1 MAKADVQPRGP
12 AEPEEPRRPEEHI
25 ERAIARLYRFLG
37 RNRWTRFPW
46 AVVQTFSQAQGAL
59 LSGSMAY
66 YTFLSL
72 LPLLMVA
79 GFVLGTLA
87 NRNQAMQQAVLTAVA
102 QIFPGVSGQE
112 ILDQLIG
119 ARVAFGLFGL
129 ASLAYAGSGFIG
141 AMTACMNRMWG
152 VESGRNPVGQ
162 KGLNLLI
169 VMLLTC
175 VLLGSVGVTLWVV
188 ATARAA
194 LGEQANPFVEG
205 LEQLSS
211 PISTLIVLLLLYRL
225 LPARKHSLLSQL
237 PGAVFGALGF
247 EALKW
252 VFRLWADNSAGIAA
266 LPRSLVSV
274 VLLLV
279 WLGFFGQ
286 LILYGA
292 AINVVI
298 SRRRSIWPGTR
309 VPQLGPPAAGL
320 AGASGS
326 IAEAGLCTFIL
337 GLELGRFRAAVV
349 KFDTSD
355 QEARQPNNGPPRQ
368 CVSTGASMWRRPC
381 R

>member
-25 ERAIARLYRFLG
+25 ERAIARMYRFLG

-102 QIFPGVSGQE
+102 QIFPGVSGEE

-286 LILYGA
+286 LLLYGA
-292 AINVVI
+292 AINVV
-298 SRRRSIWPGTR
+298 RARQQRGEPLL
-309 VPQLGPPAAGL
+309 PNPPA
-320 AGASGS
+320 
-326 IAEAGLCTFIL
+326 
-337 GLELGRFRAAVV
+337 
-349 KFDTSD
+349 
-355 QEARQPNNGPPRQ
+355 
-368 CVSTGASMWRRPC
+368 
-381 R
+381 